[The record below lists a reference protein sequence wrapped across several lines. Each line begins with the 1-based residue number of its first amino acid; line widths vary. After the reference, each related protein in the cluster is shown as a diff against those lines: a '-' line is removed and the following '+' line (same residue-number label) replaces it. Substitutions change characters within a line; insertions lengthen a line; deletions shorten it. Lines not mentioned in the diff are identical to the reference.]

1 MNKGAL
7 AKVAYETAAEVCRK
21 STAGDQ
27 ARALLQDGMNPCE
40 FLDALIAERLHA
52 DAVVFLAH
60 ALPKREAVWWA
71 CLCAE
76 QVLGP
81 EPPPATASALKAAR
95 AWVID
100 PTEESRRAAL
110 PAAEA
115 ADLGTPAGC
124 AALAAYFS
132 GGSLAPPDLQAVPPG
147 EHLTGKMV
155 ASSLSLAAVIKEP
168 EKSSEK
174 YASFLELG
182 LEAAEGRQPWFEPPK
197 PPSGGPTDGDARRSR
212 R

>member
-1 MNKGAL
+1 MSEGAL
-7 AKVAYETAAEVCRK
+7 AKVAYKTAAEVCQQ
-21 STAGDQ
+21 SGAGDQ
-27 ARALLQDGMNPCE
+27 ARALLQDGMTPRQ
-40 FLDALIAERLHA
+40 FLDALISQGSHA

-76 QVLGP
+76 QILGS
-81 EPPPATASALKAAR
+81 EPPPAAAAALKAAR

-100 PTEESRRAAL
+100 PKDESRRPAL

-132 GGSLAPPDLQAVPPG
+132 GGSLAPPDLPAVPPG

-155 ASSLSLAAVIKEP
+155 ASSLALAAVIKQP
-168 EKSSEK
+168 EKSAEK
-174 YASFLELG
+174 YAAFLKIG
-182 LEAAEGRQPWFEPPK
+182 LEMAEGRQSWPEPPK
-197 PPSGGPTDGDARRSR
+197 PASGEPTHGDARRAR